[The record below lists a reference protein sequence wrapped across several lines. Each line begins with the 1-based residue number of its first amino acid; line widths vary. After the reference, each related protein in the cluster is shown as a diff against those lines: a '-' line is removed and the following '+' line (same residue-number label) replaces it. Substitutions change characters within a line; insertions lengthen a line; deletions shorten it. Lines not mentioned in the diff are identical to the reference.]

1 MRSSYRIFRVFGIS
15 VELHITFILLLVF
28 LLGYG
33 WLSDGFVSGI
43 RLVLSFTVLFAVV
56 LFHELAHS
64 SVALLWGVNVPRI
77 TLLPIGGAAHVEIP
91 EKPHMELIMAVAG
104 PLFNLVFAL
113 FCFVFLILLFP
124 GFYLSLSLDILEMA
138 EVIFTLEGFLVFLL
152 KINVVLAV
160 FNLLPIFP
168 MDGGRVFR
176 AILALFMD
184 YTRATT
190 IAANVG
196 QYLSLLLVF
205 GGLFTFNIMIL
216 LIGGLIYLAA
226 GQELKV
232 VKLRHALA
240 GLSMA
245 DAAIKDYVFVS
256 ESMSLRDF
264 MEYAARPQVYYYP
277 VVDDSG
283 SVVGMFSPE
292 FMSKSSPADLGTAT
306 VGDFMLRDY
315 LTVKAGDSVSEKI
328 IRILE
333 RDFVFVEDDGRII
346 GYLTPG
352 YLSALAS
359 YRRMKGF

>member
-15 VELHITFILLLVF
+15 VELHITFILLLVL

-33 WLSDGFVSGI
+33 WLSDGLVSGI
-43 RLVLSFTVLFAVV
+43 KLVVLFIVLFAVV

-104 PLFNLVFAL
+104 PLFNVVFAFFCLVFL
-113 FCFVFLILLFP
+113 VLVFPVSELFP
-124 GFYLSLSLDILEMA
+124 PWDILEMA
-138 EVIFTLEGFLVFLL
+138 EVIFTLEGLLKFLL
-152 KINVVLAV
+152 HINVVLAV

-205 GGLFTFNIMIL
+205 GGVLSLNPLIL
-216 LIGGLIYLAA
+216 LIGVLIYMAA

-245 DAAIKDYVFVS
+245 DAAIKDYAFVS

-264 MEYAARPQVYYYP
+264 MDYAVQPQVYYYP
-277 VVDDSG
+277 VVDGSG

-292 FMSKSSPADLGTAT
+292 YMSKTSPADLESAT
-306 VGDFMLRDY
+306 VGGFMVRDY

-333 RDFVFVEDDGRII
+333 RDFVFVEGDGGII

-352 YLSALAS
+352 YLSDLAS
-359 YRRMKGF
+359 YRKMKGF